1 MCCLLLDRLEVITF
15 YLVIIV
21 ARDSD
26 KTIFDR
32 LSKEFEAARA
42 SQSQGGYR

>member
-1 MCCLLLDRLEVITF
+1 MCSLLLDRLEILTF
-15 YLVIIV
+15 YLVIIF

-26 KTIFDR
+26 KMIFDR

-42 SQSQGGYR
+42 SQSQGVYK